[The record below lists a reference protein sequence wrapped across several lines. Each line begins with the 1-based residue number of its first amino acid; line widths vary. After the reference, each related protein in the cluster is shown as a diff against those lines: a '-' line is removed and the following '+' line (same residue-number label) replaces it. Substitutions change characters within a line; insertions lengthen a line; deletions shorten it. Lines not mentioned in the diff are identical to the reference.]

1 MVSASTASVAAS
13 KVRRSIRLVSHAVSG
28 DPMHSTIAPK
38 VINNPAS
45 RMLTSRPDESSL
57 SMPAGAS
64 TEQPVTIFPSIN
76 AVGANRRSTWAT
88 GTGTFFMQMH
98 VGEMRLE

>member
-1 MVSASTASVAAS
+1 MSASTATVVVS

-28 DPMHSTIAPK
+28 EPMHSITAPK
-38 VINNPAS
+38 VISNPAS

-64 TEQPVTIFPSIN
+64 TEQPVTMFPSIN
-76 AVGANRRSTWAT
+76 AVGAKRRST
-88 GTGTFFMQMH
+88 
-98 VGEMRLE
+98 